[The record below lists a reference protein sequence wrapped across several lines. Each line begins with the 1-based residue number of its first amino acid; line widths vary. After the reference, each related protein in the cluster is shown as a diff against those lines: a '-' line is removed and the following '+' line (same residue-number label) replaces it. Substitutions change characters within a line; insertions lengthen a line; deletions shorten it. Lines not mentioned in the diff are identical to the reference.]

1 MKIGN
6 FLSNNK
12 QARNKPVEG
21 KTRGE
26 MIDYTTKGVKCS
38 LRARDGAIRA
48 FLAAV
53 LLCLSVGGCKTVYV
67 PIETGTTVN
76 VKDSIRWEIKD
87 SVRITE
93 ATKYRDMAWLG
104 DSLKI
109 EGQRSK
115 CWAVA
120 DTTRGAIVGGL
131 EEDRVEEKTRIVYKD
146 RWKVRDSIVFKEIPV
161 EVEKPVE
168 IIKIPW
174 IYKVL
179 SAVGFLSIIGIVL
192 WVLWR
197 YLRNKGLLVGLLPHK
212 FG

>member
-6 FLSNNK
+6 FLTNNE

-21 KTRGE
+21 KTKGE
-26 MIDYTTKGVKCS
+26 MIDYTTKGEKRS
-38 LRARDGAIRA
+38 LRANGSIIRA

-67 PIETGTTVN
+67 PLETGTTVN

-93 ATKYRDMAWLG
+93 ATRYRDMAWLG

-109 EGQRSK
+109 EGARSRM
-115 CWAVA
+115 WAVA
-120 DTTRGAIVGGL
+120 DTAREALIGGL

-146 RWKVRDSIVFKEIPV
+146 RWKVRDSIVFKEFPKI
-161 EVEKPVE
+161 VEKPVRF
-168 IIKIPW
+168 IPRWTWYSLILNFILIALMGLW
-174 IYKVL
+174 IYVK
-179 SAVGFLSIIGIVL
+179 F
-192 WVLWR
+192 
-197 YLRNKGLLVGLLPHK
+197 YLKR
-212 FG
+212 

>member
-6 FLSNNK
+6 FLSKNE
-12 QARNKPVEG
+12 QARNKPAEG
-21 KTRGE
+21 KTGSE
-26 MIDYTTKGVKCS
+26 MIDYTTKGVSCS

-48 FLAAV
+48 FLAVV

-76 VKDSIRWEIKD
+76 VKDSVRWEIKD

-93 ATKYRDMAWLG
+93 ATRYRDMAWLG

-109 EGQRSK
+109 EGARSRM
-115 CWAVA
+115 WAVA
-120 DTTRGAIVGGL
+120 DTTREALIGGL

-146 RWKVRDSIVFKEIPV
+146 RWKVRDSIVFKEIPKI
-161 EVEKPVE
+161 VEKPVE
-168 IIKIPW
+168 VIKIPW

-179 SAVGFLSIIGIVL
+179 SAVGLLSIIGIAL
-192 WVLWR
+192 WVLWK

>member
-6 FLSNNK
+6 FLSKNE
-12 QARNKPVEG
+12 QAQNKPVEG
-21 KTRGE
+21 KTKGE
-26 MIDYTTKGVKCS
+26 MIDYTTEGEKCS
-38 LRARDGAIRA
+38 LRANLTAIRA

-53 LLCLSVGGCKTVYV
+53 LLCLSVGGCKTVYL

-76 VKDSIRWEIKD
+76 VKDSVRWEIKD

-93 ATKYRDMAWLG
+93 
-104 DSLKI
+104 
-109 EGQRSK
+109 RSRYK
-115 CWAVA
+115 DYGGLLDTLRIIGERSRSTSYI
-120 DTTRGAIVGGL
+120 DTTLNILNSELV
-131 EEDRVEEKTRIVYKD
+131 EDPVEEHYRIIYKD

-168 IIKIPW
+168 VIKIPW

-179 SAVGFLSIIGIVL
+179 SAVGLLSIIGIVL
-192 WVLWR
+192 WALWR
-197 YLRNKGLLVGLLPHK
+197 YLRNKGLLVGLIPHK